1 MTGAPPPLSRV
12 YHGIDSK
19 GESYSATDIN
29 RAMDRAG
36 AGASHAPA
44 SSRENPAGASKLDV
58 QGTAGVRDGT
68 RLYELSMRAESCANR
83 IIRDKDF
90 SRLSVLGDA
99 ANMIVDAGRYGY
111 IGGTRIPAQACK
123 VVLQSINASLRTNW
137 DATKV
142 AKALLGEGY
151 AQVKASKSVLGFSRP
166 KLVDASTLG
175 KICAALEDKYT
186 NDMGLAEV
194 IDQTLMTIR
203 ANLPQEDLQAF
214 DNYISKVI
222 ERAPA
227 AKFEKG
233 TILSRI
239 ERERAI
245 DVAMKKMERPGDAES
260 PSTVG
265 ESYAGDV
272 DDLADLVD
280 GMRRNVE
287 LDYIPSQERLDS
299 YQMERF
305 RKASLDEQ
313 KLRETLAKQ
322 AKDKAFIDR
331 CNANVSRAQAEHD
344 LSRAASKAEAK
355 ATRAS
360 VGREAER
367 RAENK
372 RIQRAII
379 AGGTVS
385 FAARMQRE
393 SQARKD
399 QQAAAMG
406 AATSGAS
413 QQGRSLDHATSR
425 PDPDSLSMGSV
436 GSMGSTYSL
445 ASMFGQMD
453 IDAVLNAPTVG
464 SSEGDPVNSFRIPE
478 TRIAERMQSIENR
491 VSYQLDN
498 HTQLPVLP
506 TESVGPSAT
515 ASATATALR
524 DMDPA
529 YRGS

>member
-1 MTGAPPPLSRV
+1 MTGAPPTLSRV

-19 GESYSATDIN
+19 GEPYSATDIN
-29 RAMDRAG
+29 KAMAHAG
-36 AGASHAPA
+36 AGGASA
-44 SSRENPAGASKLDV
+44 SAHSHEKPAGASKLNV
-58 QGTAGVRDGT
+58 QGTAGVRDGA
-68 RLYELSMRAESCANR
+68 RLYELSMRAENCATK

-90 SRLSVLGDA
+90 RRLSVLGDA
-99 ANMIVDAGRYGY
+99 ANMIVDAGRYSY

-123 VVLQSINASLRTNW
+123 VALQAINASLRNSW
-137 DATKV
+137 DATRV
-142 AKALLGEGY
+142 AKELLGAGY
-151 AQVKASKSVLGFSRP
+151 AQAKASKSFMGISRSAP
-166 KLVDASTLG
+166 VEPSTLG
-175 KICAALEDKYT
+175 KICAALEDHYT

-203 ANLPQEDLQAF
+203 ANLPQEDVAAF
-214 DNYISKVI
+214 DNYISRVI

-227 AKFEKG
+227 AKFDKG
-233 TILSRI
+233 TIMSRI

-245 DVAMKKMERPGDAES
+245 DVAMKKMEHPGEAEP

-272 DDLADLVD
+272 ENLAELVD

-313 KLRETLAKQ
+313 QLRATLEKQ

-355 ATRAS
+355 AARAG
-360 VGREAER
+360 VGKEAER

-393 SQARKD
+393 SQARKS
-399 QQAAAMG
+399 QQAAID
-406 AATSGAS
+406 AATRGAS
-413 QQGRSLDHATSR
+413 QQGRSLDHTASR
-425 PDPDSLSMGSV
+425 PDPDSLSMASI

-445 ASMFGQMD
+445 ASMFVQMD

-464 SSEGDPVNSFRIPE
+464 SSDTDPVNNFRIPQ

-491 VSYQLDN
+491 VSYQLDD

-506 TESVGPSAT
+506 TGRVSRTS
-515 ASATATALR
+515 TATALR
-524 DMDPA
+524 DRDPA
-529 YRGS
+529 YRDS